1 MSDLKRCLY
10 EVLGLNRDC
19 SPEEIRSAYKKLAL
33 QHHPDKLI
41 SSGVSEEVAT
51 ARFQE
56 IVNAY
61 EVLSD
66 PRERT
71 WYDSHRSQILFSD
84 PNSKSG
90 SSPSFFDSLNLFS
103 YFSNSAYSGF
113 ADTGKGFFKVYGDL
127 FSKIYA
133 QEVQFAREVGFGAGA
148 VRDAPLMG
156 NMDSPYSQ
164 VSAFYAYWLDF
175 CSVMD
180 FSWADEYHASA
191 GPNRKSRRIMEEENK
206 KARKKAKREFNESI
220 RGLAEFVKKR
230 DKRVIDMQMKKR
242 LEEEKKRAREKEK
255 KEEEMRAKLE
265 RARLHREP
273 EWARVDETDTG
284 DGYDD
289 FDDEEDMKKKNNEF
303 YCVACNKKFKSE
315 KQWIN
320 HEKSKKHREKAAE
333 LRDVFEQEDFE
344 VEENILGEDMGVNH
358 EGSKD
363 DVDDIC
369 EDFEAKSE
377 INDEESQLTGVD
389 DEEEEVSELDEEAS
403 ILEAMVSGHRS
414 RKNRSEH
421 QPEPS
426 FSNLNIDDNDES
438 SFIDNRKKARNKKK
452 HTGAK
457 SKEDPSTAATDRL
470 PEEVVVNG
478 SEVQEQTDRS
488 NSMSNSR
495 ESNEMGDEQLERS
508 QNIKNQS
515 LDRKERKD
523 TNMKSKKSSK
533 GKKQKATSKVSD
545 HSCGTCGEDFN
556 TRNKLFKHLGDTG
569 HAMLKSR

>member
-1 MSDLKRCLY
+1 MSDKKRCLY
-10 EVLGLNRDC
+10 EVLGLSRDC

-66 PRERT
+66 PRERA
-71 WYDSHRSQILFSD
+71 WFDSHRSQILFSD

-90 SSPSFFDSLNLFS
+90 SLSGFFDSLNLFS

-113 ADTGKGFFKVYGDL
+113 SDTGKGFFNVYGDL

-133 QEVQFAREVGFGAGA
+133 QEVEFARKLGLGTGA
-148 VRDAPLMG
+148 VRVAPLMG

-164 VSAFYAYWLDF
+164 VSAFYAHWLGF
-175 CSVMD
+175 CSIMD

-206 KARKKAKREFNESI
+206 KARKKAKREYNETI

-230 DKRVIDMQMKKR
+230 DKRVIEMQMKKR
-242 LEEEKKRAREKEK
+242 LEEEKKRAKEKEK

-265 RARLHREP
+265 RARLYQEP
-273 EWARVDETDTG
+273 EWTRVDETEFG
-284 DGYDD
+284 DGYDET
-289 FDDEEDMKKKNNEF
+289 DDEGNMKKKNNEF

-320 HEKSKKHREKAAE
+320 HEKSKKHKEKVAE

-344 VEENILGEDMGVNH
+344 VEENASGDDMEVKH
-358 EGSKD
+358 EGSND
-363 DVDDIC
+363 DVDELC
-369 EDFEAKSE
+369 EDFEARSE
-377 INDEESQLTGVD
+377 INDEKTRLIEVN
-389 DEEEEVSELDEEAS
+389 DEEEEVSGLDEEAS
-403 ILEAMVSGHRS
+403 ILEAMVSGYMG
-414 RKNRSEH
+414 RKNRSDH
-421 QPEPS
+421 QLEPS
-426 FSNLNIDDNDES
+426 LSSLNIDDNDES
-438 SFIDNRKKARNKKK
+438 SFMEYDNQKKT

-457 SKEDPSTAATDRL
+457 YQEEPSTAATERL
-470 PEEVVVNG
+470 PEEVMING
-478 SEVQEQTDRS
+478 IEVEEQTDRS
-488 NSMSNSR
+488 NDLSKSQ
-495 ESNEMGDEQLERS
+495 ESNEMGEEQLERS
-508 QNIKNQS
+508 QTIKKQS
-515 LDRKERKD
+515 LDCKEQKD
-523 TNMKSKKSSK
+523 TTMKSKKSSK
-533 GKKQKATSKVSD
+533 GKKQKIISKVPD
-545 HSCGTCGEDFN
+545 HLCGTCGEDFDS
-556 TRNKLFKHLGDTG
+556 RNKLFKHLGDTG